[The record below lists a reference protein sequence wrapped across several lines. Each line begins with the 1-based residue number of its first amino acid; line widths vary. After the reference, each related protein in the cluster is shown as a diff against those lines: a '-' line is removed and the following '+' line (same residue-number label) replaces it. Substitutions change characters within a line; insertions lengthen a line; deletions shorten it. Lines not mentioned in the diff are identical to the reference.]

1 MKFLILGSGSIAIRH
16 YNNLK
21 KIGYK
26 HISFYTKNVS
36 FRERYKNSYGN
47 LITAIKKTN
56 PDIAIICNSTHLH
69 LTSAIK
75 CAQNGL
81 HLFIEKPVTH
91 KTSECKNLINIV
103 KKKRLNNMVGYMLRF
118 HPAIFIIKKILG
130 NKKIMKPYFAYSEWG
145 EYLPRW
151 QPKRNYKTSYAANEK
166 MGGGVS
172 LTLSHD
178 LDLLFYLFGK
188 VKKIYNERNKKL
200 FLNINCDTTSDY
212 LIKFKN
218 KLNALVH
225 LDYLQKKNSRYL
237 KIIGQDYK
245 IIFEYLKNKLYF
257 EYKNSF
263 KKYYFKKFKRND
275 MFIAEIKYFLNCIK
289 KNKKAEPSIK
299 ESVEMM
305 KNFNLI

>member
-91 KTSECKNLINIV
+91 KISECKNLINIV
-103 KKKRLNNMVGYMLRF
+103 KKKRLNNMIGYMLRF

-151 QPKRNYKTSYAANEK
+151 QPKRNYKTSYAANKK

-178 LDLLFYLFGK
+178 LDLLFFLFGK
-188 VKKIYNERNKKL
+188 VKKIYNERNEKL

-305 KNFNLI
+305 KNFSLI

>member
-69 LTSAIK
+69 MTSAIK

-81 HLFIEKPVTH
+81 HLFIEKPVSH
-91 KTSECKNLINIV
+91 KISDCKNLINIV
-103 KKKRLNNMVGYMLRF
+103 KKKRLHNMIGYMLRF
-118 HPAIFIIKKILG
+118 HPAIFVIKKILA
-130 NKKIMKPYFAYSEWG
+130 NKKITKPYFAYSEWG

-151 QPKRNYKTSYAANEK
+151 QPNRNYKTSYAANKK

-178 LDLLFYLFGK
+178 LDLLFFLFGK
-188 VKKIYNERNKKL
+188 VKKIYNERNEKL

-245 IIFEYLKNKLYF
+245 IIFEYLKNRLYF

-275 MFIAEIKYFLNCIK
+275 MFVAEIKYFLNCIK
-289 KNKKAEPSIK
+289 KNKKAGPSIK